1 MRFESRVCVKMRLQP
16 ARLRWRGAYSA
27 PQTPLA
33 GFGKRKEGKDSGM
46 QGRGQGQTPPEQ
58 KVWQWPCF

>member
-1 MRFESRVCVKMRLQP
+1 MRLQP